1 MNQVQVTLKDR
12 EYNAADPITLT
23 NCATGVEHSSQTLPH
38 RVIDGHQLL
47 GVAGA
52 TECEIKGLELIIFFW
67 GTYINWVVL
76 YREFSILNGVLMG
89 VPQ

>member
-23 NCATGVEHSSQTLPH
+23 NCATGVEHSQTLPH

-47 GVAGA
+47 GVGGA
-52 TECEIKGLELIIFFW
+52 TECEIKGLELIMSFL
-67 GTYINWVVL
+67 GHL
-76 YREFSILNGVLMG
+76 H
-89 VPQ
+89 